1 MVILGLGGG
10 GGGGGGKKKVKQGE
24 EKKKKKKEKKRDDSR
39 GEENGTALTADFQTG
54 CRLNTNSYK
63 TQRIA
68 QLAKE
73 KKSKNSRPRL
83 N

>member
-1 MVILGLGGG
+1 MVEEGGRW
-10 GGGGGGKKKVKQGE
+10 KKKSEAGRV
-24 EKKKKKKEKKRDDSR
+24 KKKKKEKKRDDSG